1 MSRLGGLKPPRW
13 IEARQVDLMP
23 GLLRQLLEILQLGAT
38 VAFPER
44 VDIVDVTNDLAG
56 LGGEVFTR

>member
-1 MSRLGGLKPPRW
+1 
-13 IEARQVDLMP
+13 MP